1 MLEAHAITAS
11 RRGATLF
18 EGFDLTIRPGEIVG
32 LAGPSGCGKSTLG
45 RILAGLLRP
54 AAGAVHI
61 DGRPLPARGL
71 SPIQYVA
78 QHALGAVNP
87 AWRIQRIL
95 AEAHRPSAELLGRFG
110 VDPDWAGRYPQSLSG
125 GQLQRVVLVRALAPA
140 VRFLV
145 LDEATASLDAV
156 AQAHVWRGLQS
167 LCTERG
173 TGILAISHDEALLGH
188 VAAHTVRLPLTHFR

>member
-54 AAGAVHI
+54 VGGAVHI
-61 DGRPLPARGL
+61 DGSPAPVRGL
-71 SPIQYVA
+71 RPIQYVA
-78 QHALGAVNP
+78 QHAFGAVNP

-95 AEAHRPSAELLGRFG
+95 TEAHQPSRDMLCRFR
-110 VDPDWAGRYPQSLSG
+110 VDPAWAARYPQSLSG
-125 GQLQRVVLVRALAPA
+125 GELQRVVLVRALAPEI
-140 VRFLV
+140 RFLV
-145 LDEATASLDAV
+145 LDEATASLDPV
-156 AQAHVWRGLQS
+156 TQAEVWRALQS
-167 LCTERG
+167 LCAERG
-173 TGILAISHDEALLGH
+173 TGIVAISHDEALLAH
-188 VAAHTVRLPLTHFR
+188 VAAHTVRLPLRPVR